1 MNKKIL
7 VGAVSTAFCVTAN
20 SVLAADDFYEDI
32 PLVTSVSNFPQKIS
46 EAPAAVTIVTRDMI
60 AAAGVVDIHDIFHL
74 VPGFDSYR
82 QSGSFG
88 AVSYGTYP
96 NAYPNNLEIKL
107 DGLSIYEVFLNTTNW
122 NSLGIDVEDI
132 EFIEV
137 VRGANASVD
146 GANSF
151 TGSINIVTT
160 APLEQTHDTVRA
172 RIGSH
177 GERDVTL
184 QLGSYGAG
192 AAYQFSLKKR
202 QHDGFAAFEGEP
214 VADALDT
221 QSVRFRSS
229 FTPTALDT
237 IDVQAGYA
245 DTDLGMTGGGK
256 DDTADETD
264 PYTMVSSYLAATW
277 KREKGDSQYQ
287 VRAYRTSNSVEYYQN
302 LGPFTQVVGLPPQVF
317 YPDFPYADFDVEL
330 DTRDQSSKRL
340 DLEFRHNLRLSP
352 DARIGWGVGHR
363 KDSAQSQ
370 FFFTTDAVIKES
382 TSRAFANGEV
392 KFGAVTTNLGASWE
406 ETTQDESA
414 LSLRASVNFK
424 VSDSTTLRIARNN
437 VDRGPSLMAANEY
450 RTISYDGYVFDLDRL
465 SHPGL
470 GNETNRVTEI
480 GAYSVFFDG
489 AMTFDA
495 KLYREKGR
503 DLIEVYTVRRTPLDF
518 DQRIGYRANTTF
530 VDVDGVELALN
541 YNGDKWRLWAN
552 ATYRDISGEA
562 LRDTDY
568 IDGQEVT
575 AVVTDMYNAA
585 PGLMGSLL
593 FERDMG
599 NSTKLSFNYRYIDDV
614 EYRIGGNLASAS
626 RLDAALRKQWQ
637 MGDKTLHMA
646 LLVHNVFDNSVLDY
660 QTFNAFDR
668 RVYLRAELDF

>member
-1 MNKKIL
+1 MNQKIL
-7 VGAVSTAFCVTAN
+7 SSAISTVICLIAN
-20 SVLAADDFYEDI
+20 NALAADDFYEDI

-151 TGSINIVTT
+151 TGAINIVTA
-160 APLEQTHDTVRA
+160 APLKQTHQMVRA
-172 RIGSH
+172 RLGSR
-177 GERDVTL
+177 GERDVSL

-192 AAYQFSLKKR
+192 TAYQLTLKKR
-202 QHDGFAAFEGEP
+202 KHDGFAAYEGQP
-214 VADALDT
+214 VEDALDT
-221 QSVRFRSS
+221 HSIRFRSS
-229 FTPTALDT
+229 VTPTALDT
-237 IDVQAGYA
+237 LDFQAGFA

-256 DDTADETD
+256 EDTADETE
-264 PYTMVSSYLAATW
+264 PYTMTSSYLAATW

-287 VRAYRTSNSVEYYQN
+287 VRAYRTSNSVEYYQYI
-302 LGPFTQVVGLPPQVF
+302 GPFTQVVGLPPQVF

-330 DTRDQSSKRL
+330 DTRDQSSRRM
-340 DLEFRHNLRLSP
+340 DVEFRHNLRIGH
-352 DARIGWGVGHR
+352 DTRFGWGVGHR
-363 KDSAQSQ
+363 NDSARSRL
-370 FFFTTDAVIKES
+370 FFTTDDAIKES
-382 TSRAFANGEV
+382 TNRAFANSEV

-406 ETTQDESA
+406 ETTQGDSA
-414 LSLRASVNFK
+414 LSLRGSINVK
-424 VSDSTTLRIARNN
+424 VADNTTLRFARNN

-450 RTISYDGYVFDLDRL
+450 RTLSYDGYVFDLDRL
-465 SHPGL
+465 SHPNL
-470 GNETNRVTEI
+470 GKETLRVTEI

-489 AMTFDA
+489 AMTLDA

-541 YNGDKWRLWAN
+541 YNGDKWRLWTN
-552 ATYRDISGEA
+552 ATYRDISGQA
-562 LRDTDY
+562 LRDTD
-568 IDGQEVT
+568 IVDGQEIT

-585 PGLMGSLL
+585 PGFMGSMLI
-593 FERDMG
+593 ERDMG
-599 NSTKLSFNYRYIDDV
+599 DSTKLSFNYRFRDDV
-614 EYRIGGNLASAS
+614 EYRIGGILPAAS
-626 RLDAALRKQWQ
+626 RLDATVRKQWS
-637 MGDKTLHMA
+637 MGDKNVRLA
-646 LLVHNVFDNSVLDY
+646 LLVHNVFDSTVLDY
-660 QTFNAFDR
+660 QAFNAFDR